1 MIVEA
6 LLAFLIS
13 FVLFAVIV
21 VFFIKH
27 QQRVPYYQMDAEA
40 CVRILRQAVE
50 QELLERE
57 WHIFIGMQVR
67 YDNEIE
73 TLRGQCIA
81 IDELHAMNTR
91 VSQGM
96 VYVVFS
102 QAGLEKLAE
111 LLDEWQ
117 HKVDY
122 LA

>member
-1 MIVEA
+1 MAQA

-13 FVLFAVIV
+13 FVIFAAIV

-27 QQRVPYYQMDAEA
+27 QQRVPYYQMDANA
-40 CVRILRQAVE
+40 CVRILRQAVA
-50 QELLERE
+50 QELLEQE

-67 YDNEIE
+67 YDSDIE
-73 TLRGQCIA
+73 ALRGQCIE
-81 IDELHAMNTR
+81 IDELYKVNTR
-91 VSQGM
+91 VEGGK